1 MVPLSPLLRTLP
13 QVISV
18 RNVWFEPIY
27 AREDH
32 CSAHAELLHI
42 IHGRLE
48 LCVGG
53 RRFPARPGDTL
64 LTPCGAAHRDLFDT
78 KAGLDAL
85 LVHFDWEGE
94 PAFLEC
100 VSNDELLA
108 LSPECRAEARTLL
121 DAMRADFGTDDV
133 DRAVAATRLHGLLML
148 FLRDVLRRRGEA
160 AVPVDAVHGART
172 RRLVREAKAYVE
184 HHYARPVTLDEIAEA
199 LRVSPFYLSRVFSRE
214 SDVSLFGYL
223 TAVRLGKARQL
234 LSEERLNVSEVA
246 YRVGYED
253 PNYFSKVF
261 RRAYG
266 YSPSRFAARAGR

>member
-1 MVPLSPLLRTLP
+1 MAPVDPVLRTLP
-13 QVISV
+13 QVVSV
-18 RNVWFEPIY
+18 RNVWFEPVY

-32 CSAHAELLHI
+32 CSGHAELLHV

-48 LCVGG
+48 LCLGG

-64 LTPCGAAHRDLFDT
+64 LTPSGAAHRDLFDT
-78 KAGLDAL
+78 QAGLDAL
-85 LVHFDWEGE
+85 LVHFDWAGE
-94 PAFLEC
+94 AVFRAA
-100 VSNDELLA
+100 VSNDDLLA
-108 LSPECRAEARTLL
+108 LSPECRGEAGAML
-121 DAMRADFGTDDV
+121 DAMRGDFGTDDV
-133 DRAVAATRLHGLLML
+133 DRVVAATRLHGLLML

-160 AVPVDAVHGART
+160 AVPVDAMPGART
-172 RRLVREAKAYVE
+172 RRLVREAKAYVD
-184 HHYARPVTLDEIAEA
+184 HHYARPVTLDGIAEA

-234 LSEERLNVSEVA
+234 LREERLNVSEVA

-261 RRAYG
+261 RRVYG
-266 YSPSRFAARAGR
+266 CSPSRFAARAGR